1 MTLSVD
7 AFDDTFAL
15 RAACE
20 CAAAEVDS
28 NRIHLLSARHAKNYA
43 EQQVLEASRVVDERI
58 HALNQAADTLKDLKR
73 DLHRTELQRLSNER
87 ERIEQRLHLSKKP
100 ADMEITRVRI
110 QSIESESVSP
120 RPCRWW

>member
-58 HALNQAADTLKDLKR
+58 RNRGSNRTQSACAPMHETEQFWALHTTLVGFAERLAIAW
-73 DLHRTELQRLSNER
+73 LYVPGLTHQR
-87 ERIEQRLHLSKKP
+87 
-100 ADMEITRVRI
+100 
-110 QSIESESVSP
+110 SP
-120 RPCRWW
+120 PNWAKLVCLP